1 MADKIEFPYSAVPGN
16 LKKILEMIPS
26 MGTPAKATQKWL
38 AGIGFSSGN
47 DKRNLAVMRQVGIIS
62 QSGGEPTDLWN
73 AFRTRDKVKI
83 ATGIR
88 RHYSGLFATFPD
100 AQRKDDEALLAYIR
114 SSTEYGEKAQ
124 RLALR
129 IFRNLCDFG
138 DFEGEADPDDI
149 LDLDEDDDESGN
161 ENGKK
166 SGRRQTRA
174 RVQNVGGGVGLTV
187 NIQIQLPPSEDGEV
201 YDKVFEAMG
210 RHLKALIAPQPDE
223 Q

>member
-16 LKKILEMIPS
+16 LRKILEMIPN
-26 MGTPAKATQKWL
+26 MGTPPKATQKWL

-62 QSGGEPTDLWN
+62 PGGEPTDLWT
-73 AFRTRDKVKI
+73 AFRSRDKVKI
-83 ATGIR
+83 AAGIR
-88 RHYSGLFATFPD
+88 RHYSGLFGTFPD
-100 AQRKDDEALLAYIR
+100 AHRKDDEALLAYIR
-114 SSTEYGEKAQ
+114 STTEYGEKAQ

-129 IFRNLCDFG
+129 VFRNLCEFG
-138 DFEGEADPDDI
+138 DFDADADPEDL
-149 LDLDEDDDESGN
+149 LDPDEEDEQN
-161 ENGKK
+161 DRNAGKTGG
-166 SGRRQTRA
+166 GRTRIE
-174 RVQNVGGGVGLTV
+174 RVGGGVGLTV

-210 RHLKALIAPQPDE
+210 RHLKTLIAPQPDE

>member
-16 LKKILEMIPS
+16 LRKILEMIPN
-26 MGTPAKATQKWL
+26 MGTPPKATQKWL

-62 QSGGEPTDLWN
+62 QSGGEPTDLWT

-88 RHYSGLFATFPD
+88 RHYSGLFGTFPD
-100 AQRKDDEALLAYIR
+100 AHRKDDEALLAYIR

-129 IFRNLCDFG
+129 VFRTLCEFG
-138 DFEGEADPDDI
+138 DFEAEADPEDL
-149 LDLDEDDDESGN
+149 LDLDEDEP
-161 ENGKK
+161 NGGKEGK
-166 SGRRQTRA
+166 SGRGRA
-174 RVQNVGGGVGLTV
+174 RIERVGGGVGLTV
-187 NIQIQLPPSEDGEV
+187 NIQIQLPPSEDGDV

-210 RHLKALIAPQPDE
+210 RHLKTLIAPQSDE